1 MHDHKR
7 PTAAAQLRD
16 SSVSVSPSV
25 IDESWMGACTRE
37 PDRWTTTVDDGA
49 KALFRACPL
58 RWRCAKK
65 ACETPAAEGIWA
77 GILIPETGRGRQF
90 ALRQLR
96 SLAEQNGL
104 PVRKTTR
111 AVGRSHAGAED
122 SIAS

>member
-1 MHDHKR
+1 VHDHKR
-7 PTAAAQLRD
+7 PAAAATQLRD
-16 SSVSVSPSV
+16 SSVSVCAR
-25 IDESWMGACTRE
+25 D
-37 PDRWTTTVDDGA
+37 PDRWTTTVDEGA
-49 KALFRACPL
+49 KALCRACPL
-58 RWRCAKK
+58 RWRCAKA

-104 PVRKTTR
+104 FVRNPTTR
-111 AVGRSHAGAED
+111 TVGRSPGEQG